1 MVDNT
6 IAGNEAQGNFGGF
19 SGEAYGGSRL
29 VLVHNA
35 IRANTAVTES
45 GGVYIYGEE
54 DSQYFLRRNQIVDNR
69 AGSKDGL
76 WLENGDAAEPLWGVS
91 ENNLIAGNQ
100 GIGVTLQDVD
110 FWSTSDTIADNVDY
124 GVMMTGTV
132 TSTAYV
138 SNSVVWGHTASFA
151 RSSVV
156 TYTDRFTMAATYSDI
171 EGGWAGIGNIDQD
184 PLFVGGG
191 DYHLQQASP
200 AVDAAETAAAPAVD
214 LDGVPRPVPAGGDA
228 DMGAYEWRLPG
239 VSLTPNRATL
249 SDPGTQAVF
258 THTVSNTGNAQDT
271 FAVSASSTSGWA
283 VEVTPAQV
291 TLPAGDSAVVTVKVD
306 VPAGLAAGT
315 TDTVNVSVASILNPA
330 VVDGAQNDVTVAL
343 VPALTFTPDRAAGV
357 LPGGPVVYEHTLTND
372 GNGTDTFH
380 LSASSSQGWGVTIE
394 PFGVTLAAGSSET
407 VRVYVSVPAGTAEGT
422 TDVTMVTATSLGDAS
437 VSASVVDTT
446 TAQGWPYSLFLPLVN
461 RAP

>member
-1 MVDNT
+1 
-6 IAGNEAQGNFGGF
+6 
-19 SGEAYGGSRL
+19 
-29 VLVHNA
+29 
-35 IRANTAVTES
+35 
-45 GGVYIYGEE
+45 
-54 DSQYFLRRNQIVDNR
+54 
-69 AGSKDGL
+69 
-76 WLENGDAAEPLWGVS
+76 
-91 ENNLIAGNQ
+91 
-100 GIGVTLQDVD
+100 
-110 FWSTSDTIADNVDY
+110 
-124 GVMMTGTV
+124 
-132 TSTAYV
+132 
-138 SNSVVWGHTASFA
+138 
-151 RSSVV
+151 
-156 TYTDRFTMAATYSDI
+156 
-171 EGGWAGIGNIDQD
+171 
-184 PLFVGGG
+184 
-191 DYHLQQASP
+191 
-200 AVDAAETAAAPAVD
+200 VD